1 MALKRFV
8 AGRAW
13 KEELRLH
20 GGGKAGL
27 SSSSRWPHGRGTAR
41 RPLAEKSPRLPP
53 PAPGF
58 YFLGPPPDFL
68 GPPLDFLGPSLDF
81 LNPPPDLSGPSLD
94 FLGTPPDFL
103 GPPPDLSGPP
113 PDLPLGFTPLRARG
127 GIEIPR
133 RPRFPSGEGGEKAPR
148 RLREVLRGKAR
159 RPHGSFPPSPGSGQ
173 RPTSRGSAAR
183 SGTGPRR
190 NRDAAGPALSSHRPG
205 VEGPDPAQASF
216 VIGIIAPR
224 GTPRGFLLR
233 GSRRKD
239 LKASAPRPSRA
250 PLLPFTSPPLRA
262 ASISI

>member
-1 MALKRFV
+1 MFLLMALKRFV

-13 KEELRLH
+13 KEELRLR
-20 GGGKAGL
+20 GGKAGL
-27 SSSSRWPHGRGTAR
+27 SSSSRWPRGRGTAG

-53 PAPGF
+53 PVPGF
-58 YFLGPPPDFL
+58 Y
-68 GPPLDFLGPSLDF
+68 
-81 LNPPPDLSGPSLD
+81 
-94 FLGTPPDFL
+94 FL

-113 PDLPLGFTPLRARG
+113 PDLSGPFLDFLGPPLDLPPGFTPLRARG

-148 RLREVLRGKAR
+148 RPREVLRGKAR

-190 NRDAAGPALSSHRPG
+190 NGDAAGPALSSHRRG
-205 VEGPDPAQASF
+205 VEGPEPAQASF

-262 ASISI
+262 ASVSI